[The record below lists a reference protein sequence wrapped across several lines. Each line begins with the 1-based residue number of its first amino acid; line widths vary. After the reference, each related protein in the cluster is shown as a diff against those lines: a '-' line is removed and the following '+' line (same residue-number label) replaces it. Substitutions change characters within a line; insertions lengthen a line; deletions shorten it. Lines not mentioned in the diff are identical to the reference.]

1 MLPFR
6 NLVLMAVLAA
16 TVAASLID
24 FESSEVVA
32 SPKATV
38 TGLVRAATPR
48 AVEAAPSA
56 QTRFQRQ
63 DADAFAARSWQPPP
77 PRPVPVTVAEPKA
90 PPLPFRYLGKVM
102 EEGAVV
108 AFIALDARTYLAHK
122 GDVLL
127 DYRIEDVT
135 PAQMTFVYLPLNEKQ
150 TLTFG
155 SAN

>member
-1 MLPFR
+1 MLPLR

-24 FESSEVVA
+24 FESPEVA
-32 SPKATV
+32 SSPKGAA
-38 TGLVRAATPR
+38 TGLARAATPP
-48 AVEAAPSA
+48 AGDTAPLA
-56 QTRFQRQ
+56 QARFQTQ
-63 DADAFAARSWQPPP
+63 NTDAFAPRSWQPPP
-77 PRPVPVTVAEPKA
+77 PRPAPQKAAEPKA
-90 PPLPFRYLGKVM
+90 PPLPFRFLGKVM

-108 AFIALDARTYLAHK
+108 AFIAQDARTYLAHK

-127 DYRIEDVT
+127 DYRVEEVT

>member
-1 MLPFR
+1 MLSLR
-6 NLVLMAVLAA
+6 NLILMAVLGA

-38 TGLVRAATPR
+38 TGLARAATPP
-48 AVEAAPSA
+48 AVDTAPLTQA
-56 QTRFQRQ
+56 RFQTQ
-63 DADAFAARSWQPPP
+63 DADAFASRNWQPPP
-77 PRPVPVTVAEPKA
+77 PRIVPQTVAEPKA

-108 AFIALDARTYLAHK
+108 AFIAQDARTYLAHK

-135 PAQMTFVYLPLNEKQ
+135 PAQMTLVYLPLNEKQ
-150 TLTFG
+150 TLIFG

>member
-1 MLPFR
+1 MLPLR

-24 FESSEVVA
+24 FESPEVMA
-32 SPKATV
+32 SPKGIG
-38 TGLVRAATPR
+38 TGLARAATPP
-48 AVEAAPSA
+48 AADEAPLTQA
-56 QTRFQRQ
+56 RFQTQ
-63 DADAFAARSWQPPP
+63 DADAFATRSWQPPP
-77 PRPVPVTVAEPKA
+77 PRPVPQIVAQPKA

-108 AFIALDARTYLAHK
+108 AFIAQDARTYLARK